1 MLYFDLYGN
10 KISTPIIKPFD
21 TKSYDIKQSHYE
33 SVCKIPI
40 RTILLSPSGG
50 GKTVLLQ
57 NLILNVYKGCFAAI
71 YIWSPSITVDDSWL
85 PVKKY
90 IDEHINLIKE
100 KHILITTW
108 RKSWSTL

>member
-1 MLYFDLYGN
+1 MEN

-21 TKSYDIKQSHYE
+21 TKSYDIKQSRYE

-40 RTILLSPSGG
+40 RTRLLNPSGG
-50 GKTVLLQ
+50 ETVLLQ
-57 NLILNVYKGCFAAI
+57 NLILKVYKGCFAAI

-100 KHILITTW
+100 KRILITTQ